1 MTQRITRIAAVLAIL
16 LGLVAPLPAAAATN
30 VFKDVCSKSSAQ
42 SSAAC
47 QKPTTTNPLTGSN
60 GLIINITHIIAVVAG
75 AVAVIVII
83 ISGFKFVLSN
93 GDAAQATAARNSI
106 LYALVGLVVIIM
118 ASSIISL
125 VMSKV

>member
-1 MTQRITRIAAVLAIL
+1 MTQRITKIAALLVIL
-16 LGLVAPLPAAAATN
+16 FGLVAPLPAAAATD
-30 VFKDVCSKSSAQ
+30 VFKDVCSTPSAKT
-42 SSAAC
+42 SAAC
-47 QKPTTTNPLTGSN
+47 QKTTTTNPLTGSN
-60 GLIINITHIIAVVAG
+60 GLIVNITHIIAVVAG

-83 ISGFKFVLSN
+83 ISGFKYVLSN

-106 LYALVGLVVIIM
+106 LYALVGLVVIIV